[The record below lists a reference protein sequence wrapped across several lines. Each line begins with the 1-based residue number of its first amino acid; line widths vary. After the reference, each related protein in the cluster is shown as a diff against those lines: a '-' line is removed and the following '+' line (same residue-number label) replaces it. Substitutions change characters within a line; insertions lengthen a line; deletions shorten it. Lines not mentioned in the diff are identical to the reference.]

1 MRRELLASKKKE
13 TGLSLDPRTK
23 LALLITIALFVL
35 SGGGGAAS
43 KQFAPI
49 LAAVPLLLLLTEK
62 SWKGSVIYVV
72 LYGGSYILQL
82 WALPHLSGL
91 PNFLVVAICGFF
103 MRFVPGIMMGY
114 ITVRTTTVSEFVAAM
129 KKLHL
134 PEQIIIP
141 MSVIFRFF
149 PTVVEEYNAIGDAMK
164 MRGIRFGGGKASAM
178 LEYRLVPVIMCSVK
192 IGEELNAAALTRGLG
207 GPVKRTNICEIGF
220 HVQDVFFLLLCV
232 VAFAIPIVTM
242 ITGGRPMIE
251 CKKVSF
257 SYPPNET
264 DIGDRKGHGTLRNI
278 DLSINDGDF
287 VLLCG
292 TSGCGKTTLTRLF
305 NGLIP
310 HYYDGKLEGTVMLDG
325 EDMSGLSLF
334 DISKKVGSV
343 FQNPRSQFFNVDT
356 TSEIAF
362 GCENHGLEEA
372 EIRKRVKLVSEQLN
386 LTNLLDRSVFSL
398 SGGEKQKIACGSAA
412 AVEPD
417 VFVLDEPSSNLDAY
431 SIADFRKLLKILK
444 SQGKTIIIAE
454 HRLYY
459 LYDLADRIIYLSD
472 GEIQGDY
479 TLPEFQLIPAAEKA
493 KMGLRPL
500 GLGEFADIEPASL
513 HSGQGIW
520 KLNHFHFAYKKQPET
535 LSLEN
540 IELPAG
546 NVTAVIG
553 HNGAGKTTL
562 SRCLCGLEKRCKG
575 ILEKDGTSYSSKQR
589 LKLCYMV
596 MQDVNHQLFTE
607 SVLEEV
613 LLSMPGKDSD
623 ESPENVAKAEAILTE
638 MDLLPY
644 KACHPMGLSGG
655 QKQRVAIASAIA
667 SERPVILFDEPT
679 SGLDLFHMR
688 QVADSVKG
696 LADSGKTIVI
706 VTHDPE
712 FILRCCNYVIHLE
725 NGRLEESYFLQDTE
739 GRERLFNFFMM
750 EGGGGNQTV

>member
-1 MRRELLASKKKE
+1 
-13 TGLSLDPRTK
+13 
-23 LALLITIALFVL
+23 
-35 SGGGGAAS
+35 
-43 KQFAPI
+43 
-49 LAAVPLLLLLTEK
+49 
-62 SWKGSVIYVV
+62 
-72 LYGGSYILQL
+72 
-82 WALPHLSGL
+82 
-91 PNFLVVAICGFF
+91 
-103 MRFVPGIMMGY
+103 
-114 ITVRTTTVSEFVAAM
+114 
-129 KKLHL
+129 
-134 PEQIIIP
+134 
-141 MSVIFRFF
+141 
-149 PTVVEEYNAIGDAMK
+149 
-164 MRGIRFGGGKASAM
+164 
-178 LEYRLVPVIMCSVK
+178 
-192 IGEELNAAALTRGLG
+192 
-207 GPVKRTNICEIGF
+207 
-220 HVQDVFFLLLCV
+220 
-232 VAFAIPIVTM
+232 
-242 ITGGRPMIE
+242 MIE

-454 HRLYY
+454 HRLY

-575 ILEKDGTSYSSKQR
+575 ILKKDGTSYSSKQR

>member
-1 MRRELLASKKKE
+1 
-13 TGLSLDPRTK
+13 
-23 LALLITIALFVL
+23 
-35 SGGGGAAS
+35 
-43 KQFAPI
+43 
-49 LAAVPLLLLLTEK
+49 
-62 SWKGSVIYVV
+62 
-72 LYGGSYILQL
+72 
-82 WALPHLSGL
+82 
-91 PNFLVVAICGFF
+91 
-103 MRFVPGIMMGY
+103 
-114 ITVRTTTVSEFVAAM
+114 
-129 KKLHL
+129 
-134 PEQIIIP
+134 
-141 MSVIFRFF
+141 
-149 PTVVEEYNAIGDAMK
+149 
-164 MRGIRFGGGKASAM
+164 
-178 LEYRLVPVIMCSVK
+178 
-192 IGEELNAAALTRGLG
+192 
-207 GPVKRTNICEIGF
+207 
-220 HVQDVFFLLLCV
+220 
-232 VAFAIPIVTM
+232 
-242 ITGGRPMIE
+242 MIE

-264 DIGDRKGHGTLRNI
+264 DIGDREGHGTLRNI

-325 EDMSGLSLF
+325 EDMRGLSLF

-575 ILEKDGTSYSSKQR
+575 ILKKDGTSYSSKQR

>member
-1 MRRELLASKKKE
+1 
-13 TGLSLDPRTK
+13 
-23 LALLITIALFVL
+23 
-35 SGGGGAAS
+35 
-43 KQFAPI
+43 
-49 LAAVPLLLLLTEK
+49 
-62 SWKGSVIYVV
+62 
-72 LYGGSYILQL
+72 
-82 WALPHLSGL
+82 
-91 PNFLVVAICGFF
+91 
-103 MRFVPGIMMGY
+103 
-114 ITVRTTTVSEFVAAM
+114 
-129 KKLHL
+129 
-134 PEQIIIP
+134 
-141 MSVIFRFF
+141 
-149 PTVVEEYNAIGDAMK
+149 
-164 MRGIRFGGGKASAM
+164 
-178 LEYRLVPVIMCSVK
+178 
-192 IGEELNAAALTRGLG
+192 
-207 GPVKRTNICEIGF
+207 
-220 HVQDVFFLLLCV
+220 
-232 VAFAIPIVTM
+232 
-242 ITGGRPMIE
+242 MIE

-264 DIGDRKGHGTLRNI
+264 DIGDREGHGTLRNI

-575 ILEKDGTSYSSKQR
+575 ILEKEGTSYSSNQR

-725 NGRLEESYFLQDTE
+725 NGRLEENYFLQDTE

>member
-1 MRRELLASKKKE
+1 
-13 TGLSLDPRTK
+13 
-23 LALLITIALFVL
+23 
-35 SGGGGAAS
+35 
-43 KQFAPI
+43 
-49 LAAVPLLLLLTEK
+49 
-62 SWKGSVIYVV
+62 
-72 LYGGSYILQL
+72 
-82 WALPHLSGL
+82 
-91 PNFLVVAICGFF
+91 
-103 MRFVPGIMMGY
+103 
-114 ITVRTTTVSEFVAAM
+114 
-129 KKLHL
+129 
-134 PEQIIIP
+134 
-141 MSVIFRFF
+141 
-149 PTVVEEYNAIGDAMK
+149 
-164 MRGIRFGGGKASAM
+164 
-178 LEYRLVPVIMCSVK
+178 
-192 IGEELNAAALTRGLG
+192 
-207 GPVKRTNICEIGF
+207 
-220 HVQDVFFLLLCV
+220 
-232 VAFAIPIVTM
+232 
-242 ITGGRPMIE
+242 MIE

-264 DIGDRKGHGTLRNI
+264 DIGDREGHGTLRNI

-575 ILEKDGTSYSSKQR
+575 ILEKEGTSYSNKQR
-589 LKLCYMV
+589 LKICYMV

-725 NGRLEESYFLQDTE
+725 NGRLEENYFLQDTE

>member
-1 MRRELLASKKKE
+1 
-13 TGLSLDPRTK
+13 
-23 LALLITIALFVL
+23 
-35 SGGGGAAS
+35 
-43 KQFAPI
+43 
-49 LAAVPLLLLLTEK
+49 
-62 SWKGSVIYVV
+62 
-72 LYGGSYILQL
+72 
-82 WALPHLSGL
+82 
-91 PNFLVVAICGFF
+91 
-103 MRFVPGIMMGY
+103 
-114 ITVRTTTVSEFVAAM
+114 
-129 KKLHL
+129 
-134 PEQIIIP
+134 
-141 MSVIFRFF
+141 
-149 PTVVEEYNAIGDAMK
+149 
-164 MRGIRFGGGKASAM
+164 
-178 LEYRLVPVIMCSVK
+178 
-192 IGEELNAAALTRGLG
+192 
-207 GPVKRTNICEIGF
+207 
-220 HVQDVFFLLLCV
+220 
-232 VAFAIPIVTM
+232 
-242 ITGGRPMIE
+242 MIE

-562 SRCLCGLEKRCKG
+562 SRCLCGLVVVVNDEVVG
-575 ILEKDGTSYSSKQR
+575 IITDGDVRRAMESSQNRFFSLTVNDIMTKNPKVVTPETKISTIDNILQKNKIHAVLVVDDKNR
-589 LKLCYMV
+589 LV
-596 MQDVNHQLFTE
+596 GIV
-607 SVLEEV
+607 
-613 LLSMPGKDSD
+613 DSF
-623 ESPENVAKAEAILTE
+623 SIML
-638 MDLLPY
+638 
-644 KACHPMGLSGG
+644 
-655 QKQRVAIASAIA
+655 
-667 SERPVILFDEPT
+667 
-679 SGLDLFHMR
+679 
-688 QVADSVKG
+688 
-696 LADSGKTIVI
+696 
-706 VTHDPE
+706 
-712 FILRCCNYVIHLE
+712 
-725 NGRLEESYFLQDTE
+725 
-739 GRERLFNFFMM
+739 
-750 EGGGGNQTV
+750 

>member
-1 MRRELLASKKKE
+1 
-13 TGLSLDPRTK
+13 
-23 LALLITIALFVL
+23 
-35 SGGGGAAS
+35 
-43 KQFAPI
+43 
-49 LAAVPLLLLLTEK
+49 
-62 SWKGSVIYVV
+62 
-72 LYGGSYILQL
+72 
-82 WALPHLSGL
+82 
-91 PNFLVVAICGFF
+91 
-103 MRFVPGIMMGY
+103 
-114 ITVRTTTVSEFVAAM
+114 
-129 KKLHL
+129 
-134 PEQIIIP
+134 
-141 MSVIFRFF
+141 
-149 PTVVEEYNAIGDAMK
+149 
-164 MRGIRFGGGKASAM
+164 
-178 LEYRLVPVIMCSVK
+178 
-192 IGEELNAAALTRGLG
+192 
-207 GPVKRTNICEIGF
+207 
-220 HVQDVFFLLLCV
+220 
-232 VAFAIPIVTM
+232 
-242 ITGGRPMIE
+242 MIE

-575 ILEKDGTSYSSKQR
+575 ILEKDGTSYSSKQW

-725 NGRLEESYFLQDTE
+725 NGRLEENYFLQDTE

>member
-1 MRRELLASKKKE
+1 
-13 TGLSLDPRTK
+13 
-23 LALLITIALFVL
+23 
-35 SGGGGAAS
+35 
-43 KQFAPI
+43 
-49 LAAVPLLLLLTEK
+49 
-62 SWKGSVIYVV
+62 
-72 LYGGSYILQL
+72 
-82 WALPHLSGL
+82 
-91 PNFLVVAICGFF
+91 
-103 MRFVPGIMMGY
+103 
-114 ITVRTTTVSEFVAAM
+114 
-129 KKLHL
+129 
-134 PEQIIIP
+134 
-141 MSVIFRFF
+141 
-149 PTVVEEYNAIGDAMK
+149 
-164 MRGIRFGGGKASAM
+164 
-178 LEYRLVPVIMCSVK
+178 
-192 IGEELNAAALTRGLG
+192 
-207 GPVKRTNICEIGF
+207 
-220 HVQDVFFLLLCV
+220 
-232 VAFAIPIVTM
+232 
-242 ITGGRPMIE
+242 MIE

-575 ILEKDGTSYSSKQR
+575 ILEKDGTSYSSKRR

-725 NGRLEESYFLQDTE
+725 NGRLEENYFLQDTE

>member
-1 MRRELLASKKKE
+1 
-13 TGLSLDPRTK
+13 
-23 LALLITIALFVL
+23 
-35 SGGGGAAS
+35 
-43 KQFAPI
+43 
-49 LAAVPLLLLLTEK
+49 
-62 SWKGSVIYVV
+62 
-72 LYGGSYILQL
+72 
-82 WALPHLSGL
+82 
-91 PNFLVVAICGFF
+91 
-103 MRFVPGIMMGY
+103 
-114 ITVRTTTVSEFVAAM
+114 
-129 KKLHL
+129 
-134 PEQIIIP
+134 
-141 MSVIFRFF
+141 
-149 PTVVEEYNAIGDAMK
+149 
-164 MRGIRFGGGKASAM
+164 
-178 LEYRLVPVIMCSVK
+178 
-192 IGEELNAAALTRGLG
+192 
-207 GPVKRTNICEIGF
+207 
-220 HVQDVFFLLLCV
+220 
-232 VAFAIPIVTM
+232 
-242 ITGGRPMIE
+242 MIE

-513 HSGQGIW
+513 YSGQGIW

-562 SRCLCGLEKRCKG
+562 SRCLCGLEKRCKC

-725 NGRLEESYFLQDTE
+725 NGRLEENYFLQDTE

>member
-1 MRRELLASKKKE
+1 
-13 TGLSLDPRTK
+13 
-23 LALLITIALFVL
+23 
-35 SGGGGAAS
+35 
-43 KQFAPI
+43 
-49 LAAVPLLLLLTEK
+49 
-62 SWKGSVIYVV
+62 
-72 LYGGSYILQL
+72 
-82 WALPHLSGL
+82 
-91 PNFLVVAICGFF
+91 
-103 MRFVPGIMMGY
+103 
-114 ITVRTTTVSEFVAAM
+114 
-129 KKLHL
+129 
-134 PEQIIIP
+134 
-141 MSVIFRFF
+141 
-149 PTVVEEYNAIGDAMK
+149 
-164 MRGIRFGGGKASAM
+164 
-178 LEYRLVPVIMCSVK
+178 
-192 IGEELNAAALTRGLG
+192 
-207 GPVKRTNICEIGF
+207 
-220 HVQDVFFLLLCV
+220 
-232 VAFAIPIVTM
+232 
-242 ITGGRPMIE
+242 MIE

-264 DIGDRKGHGTLRNI
+264 DIGDREGHGTLRNI

-325 EDMSGLSLF
+325 EDMRGLSLF

-575 ILEKDGTSYSSKQR
+575 ILQKDGTSYSSKPR
-589 LKLCYMV
+589 LKRCYMV

-725 NGRLEESYFLQDTE
+725 NGRLEENYFLQDTE

>member
-1 MRRELLASKKKE
+1 
-13 TGLSLDPRTK
+13 
-23 LALLITIALFVL
+23 
-35 SGGGGAAS
+35 
-43 KQFAPI
+43 
-49 LAAVPLLLLLTEK
+49 
-62 SWKGSVIYVV
+62 
-72 LYGGSYILQL
+72 
-82 WALPHLSGL
+82 
-91 PNFLVVAICGFF
+91 
-103 MRFVPGIMMGY
+103 
-114 ITVRTTTVSEFVAAM
+114 
-129 KKLHL
+129 
-134 PEQIIIP
+134 
-141 MSVIFRFF
+141 
-149 PTVVEEYNAIGDAMK
+149 
-164 MRGIRFGGGKASAM
+164 
-178 LEYRLVPVIMCSVK
+178 
-192 IGEELNAAALTRGLG
+192 
-207 GPVKRTNICEIGF
+207 
-220 HVQDVFFLLLCV
+220 
-232 VAFAIPIVTM
+232 
-242 ITGGRPMIE
+242 MIE

-264 DIGDRKGHGTLRNI
+264 DIGDREGHGTLRNI

-520 KLNHFHFAYKKQPET
+520 KLNHFHFAYRKQLET

-553 HNGAGKTTL
+553 HNGAGKKTL

-575 ILEKDGTSYSSKQR
+575 ILEKEGTSYSNKQR
-589 LKLCYMV
+589 LKICYMV

-725 NGRLEESYFLQDTE
+725 NGRLEENYFLQDTE